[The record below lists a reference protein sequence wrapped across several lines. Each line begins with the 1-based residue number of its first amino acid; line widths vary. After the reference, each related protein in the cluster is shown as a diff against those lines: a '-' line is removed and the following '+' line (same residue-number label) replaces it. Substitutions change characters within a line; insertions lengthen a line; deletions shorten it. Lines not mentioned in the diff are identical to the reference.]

1 MQTVPMITLRKGILP
16 SHLMLLLLCFLIDGK
31 IYYYIISFRYLCCC
45 WFLFHLERYLVPCPL
60 NESVA
65 VATWL

>member
-31 IYYYIISFRYLCCC
+31 IYYIIIL
-45 WFLFHLERYLVPCPL
+45 LVSGT
-60 NESVA
+60 SV
-65 VATWL
+65 VVGFYST

>member
-31 IYYYIISFRYLCCC
+31 IYYIIILLVSGTSVVVGFYST
-45 WFLFHLERYLVPCPL
+45 ERDIWSPAL
-60 NESVA
+60 
-65 VATWL
+65 